1 MRYSL
6 VVEYDLLIILE
17 NKGEIMRA
25 INYSYNNTNTN
36 VATNSYQQDKDQL
49 NTFMDTMK
57 KAIDKGDFKTAQSLL
72 EEATKL
78 LESNNTKRRS
88 TKLSQQ
94 QTELKNNLD
103 TLSDSLNKQN
113 KGSALEII
121 SNIKDELKTNKNLIL
136 KSHSS
141 SDTVSELRSKYLLS
155 IYA

>member
-1 MRYSL
+1 
-6 VVEYDLLIILE
+6 
-17 NKGEIMRA
+17 MRA
-25 INYSYNNTNTN
+25 INYSYNNPNTN
-36 VATNSYQQDKDQL
+36 IATNSYQQDKDQL
-49 NTFMDTMK
+49 NTFMETMK

-72 EEATKL
+72 EEAAKL

-88 TKLSQQ
+88 MKISQQ

-121 SNIKDELKTNKNLIL
+121 ANIKDELKTNKNLIL

-141 SDTVSELRSKYLLS
+141 SDIVSELRSKYLLS